1 MINFKVTKTGLEF
14 HYSAGPLENN
24 EWVWI
29 ELEKHSEVTISRVFL
44 FELSDLICKPSSN
57 EDFESFTFRFKFGTY
72 INNYIKIP
80 ARILDIANDL
90 LISKDIAL
98 NRKIFIAERYI
109 SIFRHLSELLDHTNP
124 IVIGGPDPEAIPWE
138 AYKKLIDKF
147 PNTTELNKYADARV
161 STMLSQYIN
170 GMKDAQY
177 RYETYLKK
185 RSTYYKP
192 QLDLEAIK
200 KLEIEKYILIRD
212 LVKDALHNKKHW
224 TEKEWQDLM
233 VSFILLL
240 FPKYI
245 MVIDN
250 VTIHDY
256 YSNKNK
262 KTNRFIDIALI
273 DASGNIDIIEIKKP
287 FDDRIL
293 KKNDYR
299 GNSIPTS
306 ELSGTIMQAE
316 KYLFHLSKWGVK
328 GEQTL
333 TQKYA
338 SSLPSGMSIHISNPK
353 AIIIVGRDKIDGSDM
368 SPNQQLDFEI
378 IKRKYAHM
386 MDIITYDDLLRRLEN
401 TITALGG

>member
-1 MINFKVTKTGLEF
+1 MISFIVTKTGLEF

-29 ELEKHSEVTISRVFL
+29 ELKKHSEVTISRVFL
-44 FELSDLICKPSSN
+44 FEFSDLICKPSSN
-57 EDFESFTFRFKFGTY
+57 EDFESFTFRFKFGIY

-98 NRKIFIAERYI
+98 NRKLFIAERYI
-109 SIFRHLSELLDHTNP
+109 SIFRRLSELLDHTNP

-200 KLEIEKYILIRD
+200 KLEIQKYILIRD

-245 MVIDN
+245 MVINN

-401 TITALGG
+401 TITALGS

>member
-1 MINFKVTKTGLEF
+1 MINFIVEKTGVEF
-14 HYSAGPLENN
+14 HYSPGSSENH

-29 ELEKHSEVTISRVFL
+29 ELKKHSEVTISRVFL
-44 FELSDLICKPSSN
+44 FKLSDLICQPSSD
-57 EDFESFTFRFKFGTY
+57 EDFDNFTFRFKFGTY
-72 INNYIKIP
+72 INNYVKIP
-80 ARILDIANDL
+80 SRILDIENDL
-90 LISKDIAL
+90 FISKDITL
-98 NRKIFIAERYI
+98 KRKIFIAERYI
-109 SIFRHLSELLDHTNP
+109 SIFRRLSELLDHTNP
-124 IVIGGPDPEAIPWE
+124 IVIGGPLPEAIPWE
-138 AYKKLIDKF
+138 AYNELIEKF
-147 PNTTELNKYADARV
+147 PNTTELKKYADARV

-170 GMKDAQY
+170 GMKDAQE

-200 KLEIEKYILIRD
+200 KLEIEKYILIRE

-273 DASGNIDIIEIKKP
+273 DANGNIDIIEIKKP
-287 FDDRIL
+287 FDDKIL
-293 KKNDYR
+293 RKKDYR

-333 TQKYA
+333 THKYA